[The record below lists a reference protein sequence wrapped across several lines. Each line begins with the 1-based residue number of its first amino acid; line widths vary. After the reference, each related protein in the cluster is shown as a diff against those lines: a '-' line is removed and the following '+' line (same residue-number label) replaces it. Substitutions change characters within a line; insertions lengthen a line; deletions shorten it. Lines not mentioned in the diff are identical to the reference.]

1 MSKLNEMEVDGSF
14 DMMFGK
20 EIGEN
25 SKYADKF
32 CYTFAKGKLQ
42 ALVDQFGYRDEQ
54 LVFRGNLQTF
64 SHLLASMLNEYGG
77 HLFDD
82 MDEQSGHKKK
92 DDKGDSKEH
101 K

>member
-1 MSKLNEMEVDGSF
+1 MSNLNEMEEDGSF

-32 CYTFAKGKLQ
+32 CYVFAKRKLQ

-54 LVFRGNLQTF
+54 LVFRGNLHTF
-64 SHLLASMLNEYGG
+64 SHILASMLNEYGG

-82 MDEQSGHKKK
+82 MDEQAGHVKK
-92 DDKGDSKEH
+92 DDEGDSRDK
-101 K
+101 

>member
-1 MSKLNEMEVDGSF
+1 MSNLNEIEDDGSF

-25 SKYADKF
+25 SKFIDKF
-32 CYTFAKGKLQ
+32 CYVFAERKLK
-42 ALVDQFGYRDEQ
+42 ALVDQFGYKDEQ

-64 SHLLASMLNEYGG
+64 SHILASMLNEYGG

-82 MDEQSGHKKK
+82 MDEQSGHVK
-92 DDKGDSKEH
+92 KGDSRDK
-101 K
+101 